1 MRRFPLVPRERIEQA
16 ILLVRGE
23 KVMLD
28 ADLARLYGVP
38 TKVLLQAVRRNG
50 ARFPEDFMFQL
61 TAEESANLRSQIVT
75 SRSGHGGRRYAS
87 YAFTEHGVAM
97 LSSVL
102 RSGRAIQVSIA
113 IVRAFVRLRRLLASH
128 AALARKLEA
137 LEKRYDAQ
145 LKVVF
150 DAIRELMGPPARP
163 SRRIGFEPRRGESV
177 SAPGRSP
184 GSRRRPA
191 TR

>member
-1 MRRFPLVPRERIEQA
+1 MRRLSLVPGERIQQA

-23 KVMLD
+23 RVMLD
-28 ADLARLYGVP
+28 SDLAKLYGVP
-38 TKVLLQAVRRNG
+38 TKVLLQAVRRNR
-50 ARFPEDFMFQL
+50 ARFPGDFMFQL
-61 TAEESANLRSQIVT
+61 TAEESADLRSHFVT

-87 YAFTEHGVAM
+87 HVFTEHGVAM

-102 RSGRAIQVSIA
+102 RSGRAIQVNIA
-113 IVRAFVRLRRLLASH
+113 IVRAFVRLRQMLASH
-128 AALARKLEA
+128 VALARKLEA

-145 LKVVF
+145 LKAVF

-177 SAPGRSP
+177 SAPGRSRA
-184 GSRRRPA
+184 SRRRPA
-191 TR
+191 AM